1 MPKEAEKLLENQS
14 LGVSARVTSER
25 MQRAG
30 VSVSADV
37 ITARPKSSKSAA
49 ALPKQIIRR
58 LAGG

>member
-1 MPKEAEKLLENQS
+1 MPKDAKKLLENQS

-37 ITARPKSSKSAA
+37 LGSKPQASKSAA
-49 ALPKQIIRR
+49 ALSRQVIKR